1 MALLI
6 LATVFL
12 GFAQSY
18 YLAGMLRA
26 PLPNLLIHVHGAAFS
41 IWILLFLV
49 QTSVV
54 TAGRVDVHRR
64 LGLVGV
70 GLASLMVP
78 LGVLAAVDSLRR
90 APTND
95 VMESKAFLINP
106 VTNVLLFGTL
116 VFLAYRARSNATTHK
131 RLILIGNIALLDA
144 AINRWPFAFI
154 QNGSFWVTEVCAYM
168 FLLPL
173 FALDIWSMRK
183 LHPATI
189 WGAALL
195 IVVQQVRHP
204 VAASPAWQTFATWA
218 LHVAK
223 AVHGA

>member
-1 MALLI
+1 MTTTVFQARTKQLDHYFFPGMALLI

-95 VMESKAFLINP
+95 
-106 VTNVLLFGTL
+106 
-116 VFLAYRARSNATTHK
+116 
-131 RLILIGNIALLDA
+131 
-144 AINRWPFAFI
+144 
-154 QNGSFWVTEVCAYM
+154 
-168 FLLPL
+168 
-173 FALDIWSMRK
+173 
-183 LHPATI
+183 
-189 WGAALL
+189 
-195 IVVQQVRHP
+195 
-204 VAASPAWQTFATWA
+204 
-218 LHVAK
+218 
-223 AVHGA
+223 